1 MARASTAPARSGPL
15 DQRRIGVGLAGSR
28 AAVNASRLLAGLVR
42 PIDIARDEPPVLQIV
57 VDAEEEFDWTKPFD
71 RASTAVGNIRHQ
83 AAAQRLFERYGARPT
98 YVVDYP
104 VASQAEGFEPL
115 RELAASGLCE
125 IGAHLQPWVNPPFV
139 ETVDDFHSYPGNLGG
154 EIERQKL
161 VALTDIIERN
171 FGRRPVIY
179 RAGRYGVGPHT
190 WRHLEELGYE
200 IDTSVLPFTDLRTQQ
215 GPDFSAFGPAPF
227 WFGAGR
233 RLLGI
238 PLSVGHTGILA
249 KHGPR
254 LYRFLDTAR
263 SDTWRAKA
271 LASRLRLLDRISLT
285 PEGISLAEQ
294 KRLARQLLA
303 AGQRI
308 FNLSYHSSSL
318 VPGNTPYVRTAR
330 DLERFLATIEAFL
343 DFFTTELK
351 GRMTTPVEIKRRLEG
366 AA

>member
-1 MARASTAPARSGPL
+1 MSAASLDHRRVAADMPLARAAMNGPAH
-15 DQRRIGVGLAGSR
+15 
-28 AAVNASRLLAGLVR
+28 LLGDLVR
-42 PIDIARDEPPVLQIV
+42 PIDVARDEAPVLQIV
-57 VDAEEEFDWTKPFD
+57 VDTEEEFDWTKPFD
-71 RASTAVGNIRHQ
+71 RASTAVGNVRHQ
-83 AAAQRLFERYGARPT
+83 VAAQRLFERYGARPT

-104 VASQAEGFEPL
+104 VASQAEGFAPL
-115 RELAASGLCE
+115 RDLAASGTCE

-139 ETVDDFHSYPGNLGG
+139 ETVDEFHSYPGNLGG
-154 EIERQKL
+154 EVERQKL

-200 IDTSVLPFTDLRTQQ
+200 IDTSVLPFTDLRPHQ

-227 WFGAGR
+227 WFGAHR

-238 PLSVGHTGILA
+238 PLTVGHTGILA
-249 KHGPR
+249 THGPT
-254 LYRFLDTAR
+254 LYPFLDTAR

-294 KRLARQLLA
+294 KRLARRLFA

-330 DLERFLATIEAFL
+330 DLERFLATLEGFL
-343 DFFTTELK
+343 DFFVTELK
-351 GRMTTPVEIKRRLEG
+351 GRMTTPMEIKRQLEG
-366 AA
+366 TA